1 MGSPIPGSI
10 AEISLQYS
18 DQLILKHV
26 PQNKYIFY
34 ARCGYDIV
42 IMYDHS
48 NITSTQVLEYAITI
62 HTDLQFKPTPETN
75 VSINFLDLLLHRTNH
90 GLTAEVYRKHTST
103 DTTIHHDSNRPI
115 EHNLAAYRFLPNR
128 IHQLPLT
135 PPYKQKEW
143 NKIQH
148 NAKANAFPHA
158 LLVKLNA
165 QVSQNPA
172 LSSTKDSPT
181 TATTTPKA
189 WLTLYLHDTK
199 NHHFF
204 RAFRTNNTI
213 HNALHNRP
221 RNTNILAQSGIYQLK
236 CHTRNLSYIGQ
247 TNH

>member
-1 MGSPIPGSI
+1 MGSPVPGSI

-18 DQLILKHV
+18 DQLIFKHIT
-26 PQNKYIFY
+26 QNKHIFY
-34 ARCGYDIV
+34 ARCGDDIV

-48 NITSTQVLEYAITI
+48 NITSTQVLEYATRI

-90 GLTAEVYRKHTST
+90 GLAAEVYRKHTST
-103 DTTIHHDSNRPI
+103 DTTIHHNSNLPI

-158 LLVKLNA
+158 LRL
-165 QVSQNPA
+165 
-172 LSSTKDSPT
+172 
-181 TATTTPKA
+181 
-189 WLTLYLHDTK
+189 
-199 NHHFF
+199 
-204 RAFRTNNTI
+204 
-213 HNALHNRP
+213 
-221 RNTNILAQSGIYQLK
+221 
-236 CHTRNLSYIGQ
+236 
-247 TNH
+247 